1 MVSVKA
7 PLAKGARA
15 LSAKPKKDQAAS
27 HLIKSGDTTA
37 AVSKSSPK
45 ATLAAKKGARTA
57 TPSSAAAQRSTKPTR
72 VVSSKTLKKSSDSD
86 VVIAKDEDSEDHS
99 ADQSS
104 DIESFSVEGAESDE
118 EDRGVDSEIING
130 IDSSDGDDSSD
141 EDELKVNDKKK
152 VASKAANKSKAAQV
166 SSTPK
171 LDEIQ
176 QGDSLVLL
184 NPDDLV
190 KLKNSTKKV
199 NSNPKAEPGVVYLG
213 HVPHGFYEAEM
224 MSYFSQFGEV
234 TRLRLS
240 RNKKT
245 GRSKHY
251 AFIEF
256 KDAEVAKIVSDTMNN
271 YLMFN
276 QIIKCKLVAAEKLHV
291 DTFKG
296 CNRKFKV
303 VPWNKVQRQKQNKP
317 KTLEQW
323 SANTKRLEKNDVKK
337 RKHLESLGIEYEFP
351 GYAGAALA
359 QKGKLSSTE
368 KTSKKP
374 KKAGDEK

>member
-1 MVSVKA
+1 MVSV
-7 PLAKGARA
+7 
-15 LSAKPKKDQAAS
+15 
-27 HLIKSGDTTA
+27 
-37 AVSKSSPK
+37 
-45 ATLAAKKGARTA
+45 
-57 TPSSAAAQRSTKPTR
+57 
-72 VVSSKTLKKSSDSD
+72 
-86 VVIAKDEDSEDHS
+86 KDEDSEDHS

-152 VASKAANKSKAAQV
+152 
-166 SSTPK
+166 
-171 LDEIQ
+171 

-276 QIIKCKLVAAEKLHV
+276 QIIKLDDDRLTSIVGKLVAAEKLHV

>member
-276 QIIKCKLVAAEKLHV
+276 QIIKW
-291 DTFKG
+291 